1 MDNYTFQLFDEISS
15 DTVRDIATFLR
26 KVPDKGNVTLE
37 ITSYGGEIFP
47 SIAIIQMIQM
57 CQKFGTLF
65 TARIWGLAASSAA
78 DIALACDRIE
88 MGSTGTIMI
97 HSAWVVDTEET
108 TKHDRGIEIANQAQL
123 DVIRKRLPD
132 YDEKDLR
139 VDRWFTASEA
149 LEIGLIDA
157 IFDVDDSMIQEQ
169 IAAKYITNHT
179 HNGGLAM
186 DEVKKDEV
194 LTDEVKEEIKEEVIE
209 EVKEEVAEED
219 KKEDGE
225 PDIIGTL
232 EAIVSHIAEL
242 DERMKKIEEAKAEC
256 GDDDRKENANARLKA
271 VYDRISAVCS
281 PACERKEPI
290 TSKEPESDPKEEL
303 AKVKATYPNLKFYIA
318 QD

>member
-1 MDNYTFQLFDEISS
+1 MDNYTFQLFDEIDSG
-15 DTVRDIATFLR
+15 TLRNLAGFLR
-26 KVPDKGNVTLE
+26 TVPDNSNVTFE

-47 SIAIIQMIQM
+47 SIAIIQMIQVS
-57 CQKFGTLF
+57 QKFGTQF

-88 MGSTGTIMI
+88 MGATSSIMI

-108 TKHDRGIEIANQAQL
+108 HKHDRGIEIANQAQL

-139 VDRWFTASEA
+139 EDRWFTANEA

-169 IAAKYITNHT
+169 IAAKYITDHV
-179 HNGGLAM
+179 HNGGLIM
-186 DEVKKDEV
+186 DEKKEEV
-194 LTDEVKEEIKEEVIE
+194 LTDEVKEEVKEEIIE
-209 EVKEEVAEED
+209 EVKEEVAEEE
-219 KKEDGE
+219 KKEDE

-242 DERMKKIEEAKAEC
+242 DERMKKIEESKAKAEC
-256 GDDDRKENANARLKA
+256 GDDDRKENARLKA

-281 PACERKEPI
+281 PACEHVAPI
-290 TSKEPESDPKEEL
+290 TSKEPEKDPKDEL
-303 AKVKATYPNLKFYIA
+303 EKCKATYKNLKFYIA